1 MSLSTLHLG
10 RKILSLLAPAVY
22 GIHLMRL
29 CLTVYNITGVFPFVN
44 YRFTVKED
52 GLTLI
57 PGPIVEE
64 IATFFM

>member
-1 MSLSTLHLG
+1 MLHLG
-10 RKILSLLAPAVY
+10 RKLLSLMAPAVY
-22 GIHLMRL
+22 GIHLMHL
-29 CLTVYNITGVFPFVN
+29 CLTVYNITGLNPFVN
-44 YRFTVKED
+44 YRFTEKEV

>member
-1 MSLSTLHLG
+1 M
-10 RKILSLLAPAVY
+10 APAVY

>member
-1 MSLSTLHLG
+1 MLHLG
-10 RKILSLLAPAVY
+10 RKDLSHLAPAVY

-29 CLTVYNITGVFPFVN
+29 CLTVYNITGINPFVN
-44 YRFTVKED
+44 YRFTANED

-64 IATFFM
+64 TATFFM